1 MSDESLA
8 PMVEYIAKAIANNPD
23 EVNVEE
29 NINEDGV
36 VELKLNLAQEDKG
49 RIIGRKGQVARSIRS
64 ILRVGAVKRNQV
76 IRLSIDWSKKHW
88 SCWNRDTE

>member
-1 MSDESLA
+1 MSEDSLA

-29 NINEDGV
+29 NINDDGV

-64 ILRVGAVKRNQV
+64 ILMVGAVKRNQV
-76 IRLSIDWSKKHW
+76 IRLSIDWKIRIYS
-88 SCWNRDTE
+88 

>member
-1 MSDESLA
+1 MSEDSLA

-64 ILRVGAVKRNQV
+64 ILRVGAVKE
-76 IRLSIDWSKKHW
+76 IRLLD
-88 SCWNRDTE
+88 

>member
-1 MSDESLA
+1 MKVKKMSEDSLA

-29 NINEDGV
+29 NINDDGV

-64 ILRVGAVKRNQV
+64 ILRVWAVKRNQV
-76 IRLSIDWSKKHW
+76 IRLSID
-88 SCWNRDTE
+88 

>member
-1 MSDESLA
+1 MKVKKMSEDSLA

-29 NINEDGV
+29 NINDDGV

-64 ILRVGAVKRNQV
+64 ILMNLRV
-76 IRLSIDWSKKHW
+76 
-88 SCWNRDTE
+88 CDTA

>member
-1 MSDESLA
+1 MKVKKMSEDSLA

-29 NINEDGV
+29 NINDDGV

-64 ILRVGAVKRNQV
+64 ILRVGGSQKESGHK
-76 IRLSIDWSKKHW
+76 IKH
-88 SCWNRDTE
+88 

>member
-1 MSDESLA
+1 MITYPFRFNVRQYWS
-8 PMVEYIAKAIANNPD
+8 NFN
-23 EVNVEE
+23 NVEE

-76 IRLSIDWSKKHW
+76 IRLSID
-88 SCWNRDTE
+88 

>member
-1 MSDESLA
+1 MATSRDRNQNKVSRKQLELLKKIKDDIQ
-8 PMVEYIAKAIANNPD
+8 EWIANNPD

-29 NINEDGV
+29 SINDDGV

-76 IRLSIDWSKKHW
+76 IRLSID
-88 SCWNRDTE
+88 

>member
-1 MSDESLA
+1 MSEDSLA

-36 VELKLNLAQEDKG
+36 VELKLNLAQMLT
-49 RIIGRKGQVARSIRS
+49 RSFFPPT
-64 ILRVGAVKRNQV
+64 LPACEHTHNA
-76 IRLSIDWSKKHW
+76 
-88 SCWNRDTE
+88 NE